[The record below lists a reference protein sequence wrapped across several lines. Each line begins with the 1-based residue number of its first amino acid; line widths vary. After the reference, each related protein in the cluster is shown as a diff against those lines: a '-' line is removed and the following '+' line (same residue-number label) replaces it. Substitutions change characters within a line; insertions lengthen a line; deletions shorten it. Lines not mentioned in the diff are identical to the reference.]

1 MELMHA
7 EQTELLR
14 RAFYDV
20 HNEVGLGRQ
29 EEAYHQA
36 LKLWFAENSL
46 PVASRPPHRLSLR
59 GVEAHVLF
67 PDFVGWDVLSVEIKA
82 VPRKL
87 NLSEWVQVRDY
98 MKCRHEALGL
108 LVNFGLDRVC
118 VERIIH
124 TPQATIL
131 EENWEHWQGQITG
144 ADREL
149 GVAVRDALRLVYA
162 EHSTGYGLEVVSK
175 LILRSMSLHTLPVT
189 VNPIATATFRQQVV
203 DESPLD
209 CLIVD
214 DRILIAFT
222 SLFDS
227 NAFNVSRGLSFMKA
241 LGLSWGVAV
250 NFGRDKAE
258 FQSLKVSSS

>member
-36 LKLWFAENSL
+36 LKLWFADNSL

-67 PDFVGWDVLSVEIKA
+67 PDFVGWDVPSVEIKA

-98 MKCRHEALGL
+98 IRTRSRLETHPEVDVAPEAARYGQSNRHSNLS
-108 LVNFGLDRVC
+108 
-118 VERIIH
+118 
-124 TPQATIL
+124 P
-131 EENWEHWQGQITG
+131 TG
-144 ADREL
+144 
-149 GVAVRDALRLVYA
+149 
-162 EHSTGYGLEVVSK
+162 
-175 LILRSMSLHTLPVT
+175 
-189 VNPIATATFRQQVV
+189 
-203 DESPLD
+203 
-209 CLIVD
+209 
-214 DRILIAFT
+214 
-222 SLFDS
+222 
-227 NAFNVSRGLSFMKA
+227 RG
-241 LGLSWGVAV
+241 
-250 NFGRDKAE
+250 
-258 FQSLKVSSS
+258 